1 MDSQQ
6 NSLPLALMRLSEIQ
20 EHINEVRRQN
30 ELTCHDIAQL
40 LNKPWPGK
48 MSPASA
54 GLTRTQEGGRD
65 SASAPEKLNKDNVFS
80 FEEQSMLAEVDSVLA
95 QAQKLRNFQSKVKS
109 KQTSHDLGRASAVSA
124 NAPNH
129 VETSK
134 PIEVAEP
141 SLPSDQQKNEEIPG
155 EAINRNTNNSEAE
168 ASDVAVIS
176 AKDLDRLLKKEPP
189 IRKEQTSR
197 MTRPTSGSSKLSNQ
211 PKSKKSTTAAAGVPR
226 PAPRKGVQLRTSS
239 AEIGRHVSKPATR
252 YGDTQSRYMQSAKVK
267 TLHKND
273 SRKPTKPSTQLS
285 GNRSNVRQSS
295 SQGQIKQASATKRLP
310 DEVSI
315 VPSGKGISQVEQ
327 PSRTQRTDSNEVE
340 KVTHSVAHLKV
351 SQGQKGRSEDTQQE
365 MKSILTTKED
375 PTPQSET
382 IPFILRKDGSSLTVP
397 SKLKKH
403 YQNTTRLRDKLTS
416 LVQED
421 ARSHSDCFLRLFG
434 DNSLSFSHLD
444 GELQRLVAEFRH
456 LIELTR
462 NVRKQLKTI
471 HGKTHWEDVYYLSS
485 MSEVIRQ
492 RQDEITKQFSEL
504 KECFNDD
511 HDDRV
516 SRSSHKKTEGFPF
529 LWHQGNTFKDA
540 CLSIPEGNIL
550 QYSSRVELLT
560 WNRLVYQIQ
569 LIQQEKIIQEVAGSA
584 ILELLSGINSSD
596 PSYPTLYRIAHGVIF
611 NSGSI
616 YPSMI
621 SDEERGTTPCQE
633 GSIS

>member
-6 NSLPLALMRLSEIQ
+6 NSLPSALTHLSEIQ
-20 EHINEVRRQN
+20 ERINEVRLQN

-54 GLTRTQEGGRD
+54 GLKRTQEGGRD
-65 SASAPEKLNKDNVFS
+65 SASTPEKLNKDNVFS
-80 FEEQSMLAEVDSVLA
+80 SEEQSMLAEVDSVLA

-109 KQTSHDLGRASAVSA
+109 KQTSHNLGRASAVLA

-134 PIEVAEP
+134 PIEVAKP
-141 SLPSDQQKNEEIPG
+141 SLTSDQQKNEEIPG
-155 EAINRNTNNSEAE
+155 EPINRNTNNSEAE
-168 ASDVAVIS
+168 VSDVAVIS
-176 AKDLDRLLKKEPP
+176 AKDLDRLLKKDPP

-197 MTRPTSGSSKLSNQ
+197 MTHPKSGSSKLSNQ
-211 PKSKKSTTAAAGVPR
+211 PKSKKSTSVAADVPR
-226 PAPRKGVQLRTSS
+226 PASRKGVPLRTSS

-252 YGDTQSRYMQSAKVK
+252 YGDTQSRYMQSAKAK

-273 SRKPTKPSTQLS
+273 LRKTSTQFS

-295 SQGQIKQASATKRLP
+295 SQGQIKQASATKRAS
-310 DEVSI
+310 DEVST
-315 VPSGKGISQVEQ
+315 VPTGKGNAQVEEA
-327 PSRTQRTDSNEVE
+327 SRTRRTPDSDVVE

-351 SQGQKGRSEDTQQE
+351 SQGLKGRSDNTYQE
-365 MKSILTTKED
+365 TKSISSTKAD
-375 PTPQSET
+375 PTPQSEK
-382 IPFILRKDGSSLTVP
+382 IPFMLQRDGSSLTVP

-403 YQNTTRLRDKLTS
+403 YQNTTKLRDKLTS
-416 LVQED
+416 LVYED
-421 ARSHSDCFLRLFG
+421 ARSHSDHFLGLCG
-434 DNSLSFSHLD
+434 DNSLSFSHLY
-444 GELQRLVAEFRH
+444 GELQRLVGEFRH

-462 NVRKQLKTI
+462 NVRKQLKAI

-485 MSEVIRQ
+485 MSELIRQ
-492 RQDEITKQFSEL
+492 RQDEITTQFSEL

-516 SRSSHKKTEGFPF
+516 LRSSHKKTEGFPF
-529 LWHQGNTFKDA
+529 LWHQGNTFKDE
-540 CLSIPEGNIL
+540 CLSIPEGHIL
-550 QYSSRVELLT
+550 QYSSRAELLT

-569 LIQQEKIIQEVAGSA
+569 FIQQEKIIHEVAGSA
-584 ILELLSGINSSD
+584 ILELLSGIDSSD

-611 NSGSI
+611 NSGSV

-621 SDEERGTTPCQE
+621 SDDERGITPCKE
-633 GSIS
+633 C